1 MPTHPIRNCPD
12 CDEPLAFAFRDTSGT
27 GAHKRGDNYN
37 TVPDTDHYVCFE
49 CAAAWKQRLDGP
61 LTPDVVGQ
69 LAFFSCRRAE
79 CGRMLVIVALSEVA
93 TDHRLACSEGHM
105 HVVRPL
111 DDGLT
116 IAEAG
121 VSAD

>member
-1 MPTHPIRNCPD
+1 MTTRGLLTCPD
-12 CDEPLAFAFRDTSGT
+12 CDEPLAFAFRDTSGV

-37 TVPDTDHYVCFE
+37 TVPDTDHYVCFG
-49 CAAAWKQRLDGP
+49 CASAWRQRLAGP

-69 LAFFSCRRAE
+69 LAFFTCRHPD
-79 CGRMLVIVALSEVA
+79 CGRTLVVVAPSDEA
-93 TDHRLACSEGHM
+93 TDNRLGCSEGHA

-116 IAEAG
+116 MVEA
-121 VSAD
+121 SASEI